1 MDLTINS
8 RVNKLAN
15 HAFECTDIIWLDTI
29 PNYIRDI
36 RTKIMVTSFNLV
48 DFFFSSP

>member
-29 PNYIRDI
+29 PNCIKDNFFQNKNYIH
-36 RTKIMVTSFNLV
+36 
-48 DFFFSSP
+48 FFQFS